1 MNSACYS
8 VFVVVANEQH
18 FSSIIEII
26 FLADIFDFDCCAV
39 LGIEIA
45 LPCMCIL
52 VLDGYLASLVAEW

>member
-45 LPCMCIL
+45 LYVHSGSGWL
-52 VLDGYLASLVAEW
+52 FGFLGG